1 MKNLKL
7 KELTKQELKEINGGF
22 VILSLLVF
30 GTHLGVGI
38 YEHVFILNGLK
49 WRFMRSRP
57 SC

>member
-38 YEHVFILNGLK
+38 YEHVFILNGSK
-49 WRFMRSRP
+49 WRFMISRP
-57 SC
+57 LC